1 MKKYITVLA
10 CSLFLS
16 SPAWSGEMIDDPL
29 LSMVIVD
36 QLEVQVGDGDDP
48 LVWEAEGWLGYD
60 LNKLW
65 LKTDGEYLDG
75 RIEDVEV
82 QALYSRAIAPF
93 WDVQIGWRGDLRPQP
108 ERNWLALGVKGLA
121 PYFFDV
127 DAAVFIGE
135 SGQTAARLQ
144 AEYEIMFTRKLILVP
159 DVEVNFHGR
168 DDEELGI
175 GSGLSDIEAGL
186 RLRYEIRREFA
197 PYVGITWKHLYGDTA
212 DFAEAEG
219 EDRDDVRFV
228 IGLRAWF

>member
-144 AEYEIMFTRKLILVP
+144 AEYEIMFTQKLILVP
-159 DVEVNFHGR
+159 NVEVNFHGR